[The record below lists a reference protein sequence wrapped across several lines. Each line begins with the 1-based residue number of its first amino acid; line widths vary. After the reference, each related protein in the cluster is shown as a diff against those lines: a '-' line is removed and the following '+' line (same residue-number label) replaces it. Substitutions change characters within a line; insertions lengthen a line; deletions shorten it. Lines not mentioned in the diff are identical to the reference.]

1 MGEAALIHGDRR
13 NDRRYGHELELWF
26 SYDESDIA
34 YVGFGRTQD
43 MSRGGIRFIT
53 DCPPPNGARV
63 ELRISWPFL
72 LQNVCPLELAVR
84 GSILKTDARGT
95 VLQVREYEF
104 RTCGDRS
111 FTLACASV
119 VDCGIVA

>member
-1 MGEAALIHGDRR
+1 MGNAALIQGDRR
-13 NDRRYGHELELWF
+13 NDRRYAHELELRF
-26 SYDESDIA
+26 SYEKAGIA
-34 YVGFGRTQD
+34 YVGFGRTLD
-43 MSRGGIRFIT
+43 ISRGGVRFET
-53 DCPPPNGARV
+53 DCPPPNGVRV

-84 GSILKTDARGT
+84 GLILNTDARGT

-111 FTLACASV
+111 FSLASASAI
-119 VDCGIVA
+119 DCGIVA

>member
-1 MGEAALIHGDRR
+1 MGDAALIHGDRR
-13 NDRRYGHELELWF
+13 NDRRYAHELELRF
-26 SYDESDIA
+26 SYTESGVT
-34 YVGFGRTQD
+34 YVGLGRTQD

-53 DCPPPNGARV
+53 DCPPPNGVCV

-72 LQNVCPLELAVR
+72 LQNVCPLELAVW
-84 GSILKTDARGT
+84 GSILKTGTRGT

-111 FTLACASV
+111 FTMGCASALG
-119 VDCGIVA
+119 CGIVA